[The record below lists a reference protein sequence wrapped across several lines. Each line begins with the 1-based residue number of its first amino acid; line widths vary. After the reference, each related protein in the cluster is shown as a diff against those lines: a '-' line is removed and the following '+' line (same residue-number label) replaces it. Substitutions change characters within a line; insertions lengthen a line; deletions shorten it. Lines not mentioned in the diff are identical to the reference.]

1 MKSHRFYSRALAFAL
16 IAISSNAFAQ
26 QPNRQPNAQST
37 QTNQPPRQSSTTTN
51 ANRQA
56 SSSSLLS
63 FDDYGVE
70 LKPDARLI
78 VVMAA
83 LDAAGFNPTPNAA
96 PSLFRREV
104 RAATANLDEP
114 LRRRLADS
122 FRLQQRAS
130 GLPTLT
136 NNRENLYARQA
147 APYVSLAFALGDAPG
162 FEAPTR
168 TDDLPAEVLDV
179 LDFAPLVR
187 EFYNRSGIAARLPD
201 LMRAA
206 QMEADL
212 MRPAMANTILTS
224 VGYLKTRP
232 QTTFDERIT
241 VTAPRATQNKK
252 SDKNQKQAFTVR
264 ERQRRFR
271 VVPDPLGVPNT
282 INFRIIGDDYFV
294 ALAPGASPASPEVR
308 RAYLQYIID
317 PLVLRFNRQI
327 ALRRLDIKTL
337 LDAQLPAGTSTAATV
352 TTATTT
358 AATTA
363 PTTTT
368 SATALFPAV
377 TRSLIAAAD
386 ARIEETSRFNTLRLE
401 TDKRLKQ
408 ITTDAGRAT
417 ITRENNEARLAIAD
431 RTALALSEAYERGA
445 VLSFY
450 FAEQLRGVEESG
462 FDVADF
468 LPDMIASFTTARELS
483 RLAEAKPARER
494 ALASRRTTQPA
505 ASTAIIEATPS
516 AASSRNERLATSLK
530 QIQNLLQ
537 LNNYTQAE
545 TELLALR
552 NEYQGDP
559 RILFALGQAAS
570 ASARDATDERIR
582 DERLNRALAHYRF
595 SIESVRTASEPDSL
609 TNRALLSR
617 AFVSIARILEFQ
629 DKPTEA
635 RAAFNEAIKIGE
647 VEGGAYREALDAAQN
662 TAKP

>member
-1 MKSHRFYSRALAFAL
+1 MKLNRFYLRTLAFAL
-16 IAISSNAFAQ
+16 ITLASNAFAQ
-26 QPNRQPNAQST
+26 VPNRQPNNQST
-37 QTNQPPRQSSTTTN
+37 QTNQPPRQSSSTTPN
-51 ANRQA
+51 AKGQTSNQGV
-56 SSSSLLS
+56 LS

-83 LDAAGFNPTPNAA
+83 LDAAGFNPTPNTT
-96 PSLFRREV
+96 PSLFRQEV
-104 RAATANLDEP
+104 RAATANLDDA
-114 LRRRLADS
+114 LRRRLADF
-122 FRLQQRAS
+122 FRLQQRSS
-130 GLPTLT
+130 GLPALT
-136 NNRENLYARQA
+136 TNRENLYARQA

-162 FEAPTR
+162 FEAPAR

-179 LDFAPLVR
+179 LDFAPLVQ

-206 QMEADL
+206 QTQADA
-212 MRPAMANTILTS
+212 MRPAMANTILTG

-241 VTAPRATQNKK
+241 VTAPRAAQNKK

-264 ERQRRFR
+264 ERERRFR

-337 LDAQLPAGTSTAATV
+337 LDALLPAGTPTAATV
-352 TTATTT
+352 TTTTATTPT
-358 AATTA
+358 ATTSGA
-363 PTTTT
+363 T

-386 ARIEETSRFNTLRLE
+386 ARIEENLRFNALRQE
-401 TDKRLKQ
+401 TDVRLKQ
-408 ITTDAGRAT
+408 VTTDAGRAT
-417 ITRENNEARLAIAD
+417 ITQENNEARLAIAD

-450 FAEQLRGVEESG
+450 FAEQLRGIEESG
-462 FDVADF
+462 FDVANF
-468 LPDMIASFTTARELS
+468 LPDMLASFTVPRELS

-494 ALASRRTTQPA
+494 AAVALAVRRQP
-505 ASTAIIEATPS
+505 TANIIEATPS
-516 AASSRNERLATSLK
+516 AASLRNEQLAASLK

-545 TELLALR
+545 RELLTLR
-552 NEYQGDP
+552 DEYQGDP

-595 SIESVRTASEPDSL
+595 SIESVRTASDPESG

-635 RAAFNEAIKIGE
+635 RRAFDEAIKIGE
-647 VEGGAYREALDAAQN
+647 VEGGAYREAVEAAQN

>member
-1 MKSHRFYSRALAFAL
+1 MKSNRFYRCSLAFAL
-16 IAISSNAFAQ
+16 ITSASNAFAQ
-26 QPNRQPNAQST
+26 APSRQPNAQPT
-37 QTNQPPRQSSTTTN
+37 RANQTSNQGV
-51 ANRQA
+51 
-56 SSSSLLS
+56 LS
-63 FDDYGVE
+63 FDDYGVQI
-70 LKPDARLI
+70 KPDARLI

-83 LDAAGFNPTPNAA
+83 LDAAGFNPTPNAQ
-96 PSLFRREV
+96 PSLFRQEV
-104 RAATANLDEP
+104 RAATANLDAP
-114 LRRRLADS
+114 LRRRLADF

-130 GLPTLT
+130 GLSTT
-136 NNRENLYARQA
+136 SNNRENPFARQA
-147 APYVSLAFALGDAPG
+147 APYVSLAFALGEAPT
-162 FEAPTR
+162 FEAPAR

-206 QMEADL
+206 QTEADA
-212 MRPAMANTILTS
+212 MRPAMANTILTG

-232 QTTFDERIT
+232 QTSYDERIT
-241 VTAPRATQNKK
+241 VTAPSAQNKK
-252 SDKNQKQAFTVR
+252 SSKNQKQGFTVR
-264 ERQRRFR
+264 ERERRFR

-294 ALAPGASPASPEVR
+294 ALAPGASPASGEVR

-327 ALRRLDIKTL
+327 ALRRLDIKAL

-352 TTATTT
+352 TTATTI
-358 AATTA
+358 ATA
-363 PTTTT
+363 PTATT

-377 TRSLIAAAD
+377 TRSLIAATD
-386 ARIEETSRFNTLRLE
+386 ARIEETLRFNTLRQE
-401 TDKRLKQ
+401 TDARLKQ
-408 ITTDAGRAT
+408 VTTDAGRAT
-417 ITRENNEARLAIAD
+417 ITRENNEARLAISD
-431 RTALALSEAYERGA
+431 RTALALSDAYERGA

-462 FDVADF
+462 FDVVNF
-468 LPDMIASFTTARELS
+468 LPDMLASFTVPRELS

-494 ALASRRTTQPA
+494 AAAALAARRTTTQPSA
-505 ASTAIIEATPS
+505 AIIEAAPS
-516 AASSRNERLATSLK
+516 AASVRNEQLAARLG

-552 NEYQGDP
+552 DKYQGDP

-595 SIESVRTASEPDSL
+595 SIESVRVASEPESGI
-609 TNRALLSR
+609 NRALLSR

-629 DKPTEA
+629 DKNTEA
-635 RAAFNEAIKIGE
+635 RAAFDEAIKIGE
-647 VEGGAYREALDAAQN
+647 VEGGAYREAIEATQN